1 MILQVD
7 EGNATLMGSLI
18 KITVED
24 QNYIS
29 IYHRIREFEVKETLK
44 RMDSGKVTGLDNIPI
59 EVWKCQG
66 EKGINKL
73 TKLFNRIIRS
83 KKRERTELY

>member
-29 IYHRIREFEVKETLK
+29 IYHRIWEFEVKETLK
-44 RMDSGKVTGLDNIPI
+44 RMDSGKVTELDNIP
-59 EVWKCQG
+59 V
-66 EKGINKL
+66 
-73 TKLFNRIIRS
+73 
-83 KKRERTELY
+83 ERLHSPYSFGVL

>member
-1 MILQVD
+1 M
-7 EGNATLMGSLI
+7 
-18 KITVED
+18 
-24 QNYIS
+24 
-29 IYHRIREFEVKETLK
+29 LK
-44 RMDSGKVTGLDNIPI
+44 PDFPKKGMDSGKVTELDNIPI